1 MTISF
6 LANVGSRDVIAE
18 GRANLPKDSRTLGE
32 MILADWGQYRSDL
45 RLPILVKALEAV
57 VKKHS
62 KVDHI
67 FLFASDQHDKA
78 YRHTDTLPFA
88 QIVKQV
94 LKERYGD
101 WIETATEIVTISD
114 NPSDYD
120 KMLHFYSNALQK
132 IADQLQGDYSVY
144 AAVSGGTPAMSF
156 MLLWQG
162 VEIFQQHIQ
171 PLYVIQERPLPLQLN
186 IGQMLLMNA
195 ILSDIKKSI
204 QVYGY
209 SAAKQL
215 LNAHDGLLDRLLPT
229 YRTVCSIVE
238 YSYQR
243 LNFNFE
249 AAEGA
254 LLGAESGLDADFVQR
269 IDILIDSIRNRDS
282 IWLLREEIFGAEIDF
297 RTHAYKD
304 ALANVFAF
312 REGLLRWLALR
323 EGVQL
328 EDNRKLAPEWLN
340 SQSEELLIYLK
351 EKNIDLN
358 RNVTTFVFERI
369 LGFLARQN
377 PALKTLTDRID
388 RFVALSTIRNNAI
401 HNHAG
406 VSINDVTREY
416 NGSVEDIIND
426 MRDLLVQITNTD
438 MGDNPYDTI
447 NALILALIEVRRE

>member
-1 MTISF
+1 MSISF
-6 LANVGSRDVIAE
+6 LANVGSRDVIVE

-32 MILADWGQYRSDL
+32 MILADWGQYRDDL
-45 RLPILVKALEAV
+45 HLPILVKALEAV
-57 VKKHS
+57 IKKHS

-67 FLFASDQHDKA
+67 VLFASDQRDKA

-101 WIETATEIVTISD
+101 WIETATEIITIAD

-120 KMLHFYSNALQK
+120 KMLHFYSEALQK
-132 IADQLQGDYSVY
+132 LMQRFQSDIVY

-162 VEIFQQHIQ
+162 VEMFQQRIQ

-195 ILSDIKKSI
+195 ILSDIRRSI

-215 LNAHDGLLDRLLPT
+215 LSAHEGLLDRLLPT
-229 YRTVCSIVE
+229 YRAVCSIVE

-254 LLGAESGLDADFVQR
+254 LLGAESGLDARFVPR
-269 IDILIDSIRNRDS
+269 IDSLIDSIRNRDS
-282 IWLLREEIFGAEIDF
+282 RWLLREEIFGAEIDF

-312 REGLLRWLALR
+312 REGLLRWLALH

-328 EDNRKLAPEWLN
+328 EDNRKLAPEWLK
-340 SQSEELLIYLK
+340 SQPELRAYLQ

-369 LGFLARQN
+369 LGFLAKQN
-377 PALKTLTDRID
+377 PALKTLTDRIE
-388 RFVALSTIRNNAI
+388 RFEKLSKIRNDAI

-406 VSINDVTREY
+406 VSINDVSREY
-416 NGSVEDIIND
+416 NGSVEDIIHD
-426 MRDLLVQITNTD
+426 MRDLLEQITNTD
-438 MGDNPYDTI
+438 IGDNPYDTI
-447 NALILALIEVRRE
+447 NALILDLIEVRS

>member
-1 MTISF
+1 M
-6 LANVGSRDVIAE
+6 
-18 GRANLPKDSRTLGE
+18 
-32 MILADWGQYRSDL
+32 
-45 RLPILVKALEAV
+45 
-57 VKKHS
+57 
-62 KVDHI
+62 
-67 FLFASDQHDKA
+67 
-78 YRHTDTLPFA
+78 
-88 QIVKQV
+88 
-94 LKERYGD
+94 
-101 WIETATEIVTISD
+101 
-114 NPSDYD
+114 
-120 KMLHFYSNALQK
+120 
-132 IADQLQGDYSVY
+132 
-144 AAVSGGTPAMSF
+144 
-156 MLLWQG
+156 
-162 VEIFQQHIQ
+162 
-171 PLYVIQERPLPLQLN
+171 
-186 IGQMLLMNA
+186 
-195 ILSDIKKSI
+195 
-204 QVYGY
+204 
-209 SAAKQL
+209 
-215 LNAHDGLLDRLLPT
+215 NAHDGLLDRLLPT

-351 EKNIDLN
+351 EKNIDLK

-406 VSINDVTREY
+406 VSINDVSREY
-416 NGSVEDIIND
+416 NGSVKEVIHD
-426 MRDLLVQITNTD
+426 MRDLLVQITNID

-447 NALILALIEVRRE
+447 NALILDLIEVRP

>member
-18 GRANLPKDSRTLGE
+18 GRTNLPKDSRTLGE
-32 MILADWGQYRSDL
+32 MILADWEQYRSDL

-94 LKERYGD
+94 LKERYGG

-120 KMLHFYSNALQK
+120 KMLSFYSNSLQR
-132 IADQLQGDYSVY
+132 IADQLQGDYSIY

-186 IGQMLLMNA
+186 IGQMLWMNA
-195 ILSDIKKSI
+195 ILSDIKRSI

-229 YRTVCSIVE
+229 YRAVCSIVE

-254 LLGAESGLDADFVQR
+254 LLGAESGLDTRFVQR
-269 IDILIDSIRNRDS
+269 IDSLIASIRNRDS

-328 EDNRKLAPEWLN
+328 EDNRKLGSEWLD
-340 SQSEELLIYLK
+340 SQSEELRAYLE
-351 EKNIDLN
+351 EKKIDLN

-377 PALKTLTDRID
+377 PELKALTDRID

-406 VSINDVTREY
+406 VSIDDVTREY

-447 NALILALIEVRRE
+447 NALILDLIEVRS